1 MSPSKLVP
9 TELRVPPID
18 QVAVDSRVAELATRS
33 IKKEAKRQG
42 LLMAVRMTDLTTLEG
57 QDSPGKV
64 RNLCQKA
71 MHPLAGRADIP
82 SVAAICAYPDLV
94 AVAAKA
100 LAGSGVAVASV
111 ATGFPSGRTSMD
123 LKIEETR
130 RAVEAGA
137 SEIDMVI
144 DRGAFLVGEYG
155 KVFDEVC
162 QVKEACGEAHLK
174 VILETG
180 ELATYDNV
188 RRACRVALLAGADF
202 LKTSTGKIKPAS
214 TRPIILVML
223 ESVRDHYLET
233 GRIVGVKAAG
243 GIKNA
248 KDALRY
254 LVIVNETVGDLWMS
268 PEYFRFG
275 ASSLLN
281 DVLMQL
287 VRLDTGVYQRPEDFS
302 KD

>member
-82 SVAAICAYPDLV
+82 SVAAICVYPDLV